1 MENWIITGTSRGLGA
16 ALARGALRADRRL
29 VCLARSANPALI
41 DAAAQARCQLDA
53 RTIDLADLDATAR
66 LIDEILAAL
75 PRDASRWVL
84 VNNAGMVDPVARNQA
99 LDAATL
105 AASVA
110 VNLTA
115 PMLITSH
122 FLAATAG
129 LATDRRVLH
138 ISSGAG
144 RNPMAGW
151 SVYCAVKAGLDMHA
165 RTVKLDNAQEAHPV
179 RIASIAPGVIDT
191 QMQATIRASDPA
203 AFPQIERF
211 HALKEQGQLA
221 TADDTAAR
229 LLNYLEREDFGARE
243 IDDIRNY

>member
-1 MENWIITGTSRGLGA
+1 MLF
-16 ALARGALRADRRL
+16 
-29 VCLARSANPALI
+29 RS
-41 DAAAQARCQLDA
+41 
-53 RTIDLADLDATAR
+53 DLDATAR

-129 LATDRRVLH
+129 LAADRRVLH